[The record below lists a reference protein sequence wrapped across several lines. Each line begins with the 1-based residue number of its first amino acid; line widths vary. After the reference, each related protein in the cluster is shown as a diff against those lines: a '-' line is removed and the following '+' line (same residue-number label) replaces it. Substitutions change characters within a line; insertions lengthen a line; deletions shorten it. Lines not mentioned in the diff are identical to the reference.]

1 MKIREFIEKA
11 ELPEWGWW
19 ILLVLVAI

>member
-1 MKIREFIEKA
+1 MKIKEFIDKA